1 VAPQSSPLVGRV
13 PEREVLDQLLADARG
28 GRSGTLVIRGE
39 PGVGKTALLR
49 YCAQHAV
56 DCTVLDVG
64 GVEDELELP
73 FAALHQLCQPL
84 LDRLSDLPE
93 PQARALRVAFGLAA
107 GATPDRLMVGL
118 AVLTLLGEAAATRPL
133 VCAIDDAQ
141 WVDEPSAQV
150 LGVVARRLLA
160 ESVVLLLAMRETG
173 SRHGFDGLPTLAL
186 AGLTTDDARTL
197 LTAASAGEVDAQ
209 VRDRIVAE
217 TRGNPLALLEL
228 SHEMR
233 PAELAGGFA
242 TPRSSTVSNQ
252 MEEHYTERIRALPAP
267 AQMLMILAAADPT
280 GDPALLWR
288 ASLALGLDSAV
299 VDAAGSDQLLDV
311 GSQVRFRHPLARS
324 AAYAAGSD
332 ADRRTAH
339 AALAA
344 ATDAHTDPDRRAWH
358 LALAA
363 TGPDE
368 ALAVELE
375 RMAATAQARGGVAA
389 AAAVLQRA
397 VRLTADP
404 ARRFDRALM
413 AASAYLHAGGF
424 DEGRRLL
431 AEAAGTAADDLQRA
445 RVEQLRAQIASAS
458 NPGPDAPA
466 LLLDAAARL
475 EALDVL
481 LARETY
487 LHAWLSATVAG
498 WTARPGGTLLEVSIA
513 ALGCPRP
520 HDEPRPC
527 DLLLDALATST
538 TSDRRTAAPSLK
550 RAMHTFLDG
559 EVSDDEALTRGMLAS
574 LTAMGLW
581 DMESWGT
588 LSTRQIELAR
598 ASGAFSPLAITVAG
612 HAVMLALRGDFEGV
626 SALAGQES
634 MLAEGTGVR
643 LEGFAGLLVA
653 AYRGRASEAEALFA
667 ATKADS
673 RTSGHWVGWATA
685 ILNNALGRYP
695 EAYEGAEIAA
705 TSRDG
710 PFTPSWALPD
720 LVEAAVRSG
729 RNARAEQA
737 LEQLEAAAVDDS
749 DWAMGVVARSQAL
762 LSSDARAES
771 CFEEAVARLSRT
783 LLRPDLART
792 HLLYGEW
799 LRRQSRRVDARAQL
813 RKAHSSFEAM
823 GADAFADR
831 ARRELLATG
840 ERVRKRTAG
849 TSNGLTPQELHIAR
863 LARAGSTNPEIAAE
877 LFLSSRT
884 VEWHLRKVFAKLG
897 ISARGELR
905 DLQPSSASPTTP
917 E

>member
-1 VAPQSSPLVGRV
+1 VAGQSSRLVGRAR
-13 PEREVLDQLLADARG
+13 ERDVLDQLLADARG

-39 PGVGKTALLR
+39 AGVGKTALLR

-56 DCTVLDVG
+56 DCKVVDVA

-93 PQARALRVAFGLAA
+93 PQARALRVAFGFAA

-118 AVLTLLGEAAATRPL
+118 AVLTLLSEVAATRPL
-133 VCAIDDAQ
+133 VCVIDDAQ
-141 WVDEPSAQV
+141 WVDEASAQV

-173 SRHGFDGLPTLAL
+173 SRYGFDGLRTLSL
-186 AGLTTDDARTL
+186 EGLTTDDARTL
-197 LTAASAGEVDAQ
+197 LTAATAGHVDAQ

-228 SHEMR
+228 SHEMS

-242 TPRSSTVSNQ
+242 TPRSTAVSNQ
-252 MEEHYTERIRALPAP
+252 MEEHYTRRIRALPEP
-267 AQMLMILAAADPT
+267 AQMVMMLAAADPT

-288 ASLALGLDSAV
+288 ARLGLGLDSASAG
-299 VDAAGSDQLLDV
+299 AAPSDQLLDIS
-311 GSQVRFRHPLARS
+311 SQVRFRHPLARS

-344 ATDAHTDPDRRAWH
+344 ATDAHADPDRRAWH

-375 RMAATAQARGGVAA
+375 RMAATAQERGGIAA

-397 VRLTADP
+397 VRLTAAP

-413 AASAYLHAGGF
+413 AASAHLHAGGF
-424 DEGRRLL
+424 DEARRLL
-431 AEAAGTAADDLQRA
+431 AEAAGAAADDLQRA

-487 LHAWLSATVAG
+487 LHAWLAATVAG
-498 WTARPGGTLLEVSIA
+498 RTARQGGTLLEVSIA
-513 ALGCPRP
+513 ALACPRP
-520 HDEPRPC
+520 RDEPRPC

-581 DMESWGT
+581 DIESWDT

-598 ASGAFSPLAITVAG
+598 ASGAFSPLVVTVKG
-612 HAVMLALRGDFEGV
+612 HAVMLALRGDFEAV
-626 SALAGQES
+626 SALAAQET
-634 MLAEGTGVR
+634 MLAEVTGVR
-643 LEGFAGLLVA
+643 LASFGGLLVA
-653 AYRGRASEAEALFA
+653 AYHGRPSEAEALFS
-667 ATKADS
+667 ATRADS
-673 RTSGHWVGWATA
+673 RASGHWVGWATA

-695 EAYEGAEIAA
+695 EAYEGAEMAA

-710 PFTPSWALPD
+710 PFTPSWALPE

-729 RNARAEQA
+729 REARAEEA

-762 LSSDARAES
+762 LSSGARAES
-771 CFEEAVARLSRT
+771 SFQEAVARLSRT
-783 LLRPDLART
+783 LLLPDLARS

-823 GADAFADR
+823 GADAFANR

-863 LARAGSTNPEIAAE
+863 LARAGGTNPEIAAE

-897 ISARGELR
+897 ISARRELR
-905 DLQPSSASPTTP
+905 DALPSSATNDA
-917 E
+917 